1 MAVNQADEG
10 STLTGLHSDGGRVT
24 RYANTEMQYQGRK
37 KAVRRTLAG
46 ERISGAR
53 WLI

>member
-37 KAVRRTLAG
+37 RVVQRTLAG